1 MTTQPI
7 EEQLRL
13 VDRLIILDRQLKE
26 QKSEMNRMQAELNMR
41 RNDAASMSGRLKV
54 CSQQLKDAK
63 QEIREVKHSRSQYF
77 RALHWLI
84 CNKLTD
90 IEGMPNWLVKA
101 LGHVVKTADSDLE
114 AH

>member
-1 MTTQPI
+1 MTTQPL

-13 VDRLIILDRQLKE
+13 VDRLVTLDLQLKQ
-26 QKSEMNRMQAELNMR
+26 QKSEINRLQAELNMR
-41 RNDAASMSGRLKV
+41 RNDVASLVGRLKV
-54 CSQQLKDAK
+54 SSQQLKNAK
-63 QEIREVKHSRSQYF
+63 QEIKEVKHSRSQYF